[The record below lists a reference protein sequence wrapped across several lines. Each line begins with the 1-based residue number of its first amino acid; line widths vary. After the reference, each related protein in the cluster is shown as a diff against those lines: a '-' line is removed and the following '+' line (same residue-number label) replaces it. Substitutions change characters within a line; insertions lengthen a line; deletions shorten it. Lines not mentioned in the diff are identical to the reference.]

1 MVYSNNLKLN
11 RVVRKG
17 HGGRSHN
24 ISDGGR
30 EHRQTR
36 KGKKVES
43 ETEAAL
49 KFY

>member
-17 HGGRSHN
+17 HGGRSYK

-36 KGKKVES
+36 KEKKDES
-43 ETEAAL
+43 ATKAAL
-49 KFY
+49 